1 MSCTTETVWLVGQQP
16 KLTADFKTTA
26 GVLTDPSAV
35 TFKIKLPSGTTTT
48 YVYGVD
54 SQLVRAST
62 GSYYV
67 LWTLTSAGTHTYSYT
82 GTGTL
87 TAYSEASFAAQAQSL

>member
-67 LWTLTSAGTHTYSYT
+67 LWTLTVAGTHRYSFT
-82 GTGTL
+82 GTGAL
-87 TAYSEASFAAQAQSL
+87 TAYNETVFVVHAQGV